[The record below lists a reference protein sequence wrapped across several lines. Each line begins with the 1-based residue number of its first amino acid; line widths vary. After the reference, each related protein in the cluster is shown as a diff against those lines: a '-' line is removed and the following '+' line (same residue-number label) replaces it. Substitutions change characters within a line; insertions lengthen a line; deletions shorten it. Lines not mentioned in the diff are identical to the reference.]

1 MTVRAQDCQRLE
13 LTVGERVVHDSTA
26 YQHPDSDRPN
36 VLFVGPNDAGP
47 ELLANLESSGY
58 ATTQAHSAEAGLRVA
73 SAGGVKALI
82 WDMDTP
88 GGSIDLLRGV
98 AARIPTVLVVGEA
111 TVPTAV
117 SALRLG
123 LLDYLVKPLAA
134 DEVLPALEKATQMM
148 GQRRAVRVAR
158 ETVSRWIEAL
168 DILRDALPDF
178 GDTGDVARARSILE
192 PTGEA
197 LPSARPRMGRDR
209 RLSLREREVVQLL
222 SQGRSVSVIARSL
235 SISPHTVRNH
245 LKAIFRKVGV
255 HSQVE
260 LVSRAREFLS

>member
-1 MTVRAQDCQRLE
+1 VVNESSQRPE
-13 LTVGERVVHDSTA
+13 SERPH
-26 YQHPDSDRPN
+26 
-36 VLFVGPNDAGP
+36 VLFVGPADEDSELIAG
-47 ELLANLESSGY
+47 LESSGY
-58 ATTQAHSAEAGLRVA
+58 AITQAHSAEAGLRVA
-73 SAGGVKALI
+73 SAAGVKALL
-82 WDMDTP
+82 WDLDTP
-88 GGSIDLLRGV
+88 GGSTEVLRGV
-98 AARIPTVLVVGEA
+98 AARIPTVLVVREP

-117 SALRLG
+117 AALRLG
-123 LLDYLVKPLAA
+123 LLDYLVKPLAL
-134 DEVLPALEKATQMM
+134 DQVLPALEKAAQMM
-148 GQRRAVRVAR
+148 GQRRAMRVAR
-158 ETVSRWIEAL
+158 DTVSRWIETL

-178 GDTGDVARARSILE
+178 GDL
-192 PTGEA
+192 GET
-197 LPSARPRMGRDR
+197 ARPRTALESSAESLASPRHRLARDR

>member
-1 MTVRAQDCQRLE
+1 MRPSTQLVEIL
-13 LTVGERVVHDSTA
+13 VGDRVVNDTFQLSE
-26 YQHPDSDRPN
+26 SERPH
-36 VLFVGPNDAGP
+36 VLFVGPSDASS
-47 ELLANLESSGY
+47 ELLATLEASGY

-73 SAGGVKALI
+73 GAGGIKALV
-82 WDMDTP
+82 WDLDTP
-88 GGSIDLLRGV
+88 GGSIDVLRGI
-98 AARIPTVLVVGEA
+98 ASRIPTVLVVGEA

-123 LLDYLVKPLAA
+123 LLDYLVKPLAVE
-134 DEVLPALEKATQMM
+134 EVLPALEKATQMM

-178 GDTGDVARARSILE
+178 GDAGEGPRPRSVLE
-192 PTGEA
+192 PSA
-197 LPSARPRMGRDR
+197 DVMPSVRPRMGRDR

-260 LVSRAREFLS
+260 LVSRAREFLG